1 MSNHE
6 LIRVRDVM
14 AATYII
20 VDGLITVH
28 EGITLARKSEVKALV
43 VKKRHE
49 DDEYGI
55 VLMNDI
61 AKKVL
66 AKNRSPQR
74 TNIYEIMTKPALSV
88 DPNMNVKYCARLFER
103 FGISRAP
110 VIENGEVIGMVSYNN
125 IVINGIPSFVT
136 VFAERLKCKLA
147 DNFSQ
152 VSDI

>member
-110 VIENGEVIGMVSYNN
+110 VIEHGEVIGMVSYNN
-125 IVINGIPSFVT
+125 IVINGM
-136 VFAERLKCKLA
+136 AREAL
-147 DNFSQ
+147 
-152 VSDI
+152 

>member
-28 EGITLARKSEVKALV
+28 EGITLARRNEVKALV
-43 VKKRHE
+43 VNKRDS

-74 TNIYEIMTKPALSV
+74 TNIYEIMTKPALTV
-88 DPNMNVKYCARLFER
+88 DPNMNVEYCARLFER

-125 IVINGIPSFVT
+125 IVINGMAKEEI
-136 VFAERLKCKLA
+136 
-147 DNFSQ
+147 
-152 VSDI
+152 

>member
-1 MSNHE
+1 MSHHE

-43 VKKRHE
+43 VKKRDE

-74 TNIYEIMTKPALSV
+74 TNLYEIMTKPALSV

-125 IVINGIPSFVT
+125 IVINGM
-136 VFAERLKCKLA
+136 AREAL
-147 DNFSQ
+147 
-152 VSDI
+152 

>member
-1 MSNHE
+1 MSHHE

-43 VKKRHE
+43 VKKRDE

-74 TNIYEIMTKPALSV
+74 TNLYEVMTKPALSV

-125 IVINGIPSFVT
+125 IVINGM
-136 VFAERLKCKLA
+136 AREEL
-147 DNFSQ
+147 
-152 VSDI
+152 

>member
-1 MSNHE
+1 MSHHE

-43 VKKRHE
+43 VKKRDE

-74 TNIYEIMTKPALSV
+74 TNLYEIMTKPVLSV
-88 DPNMNVKYCARLFER
+88 DAGMNIKYAVRLLFRYRLTRALVLEAGSVV
-103 FGISRAP
+103 GI
-110 VIENGEVIGMVSYNN
+110 
-125 IVINGIPSFVT
+125 VT
-136 VFAERLKCKLA
+136 LRDLTLRSLEQAK
-147 DNFSQ
+147 
-152 VSDI
+152 

>member
-1 MSNHE
+1 MSSHE

-43 VKKRHE
+43 VKKRDD

-66 AKNRSPQR
+66 AKNRSSQR
-74 TNIYEIMTKPALSV
+74 TNIYEIMTKPALTV

-125 IVINGIPSFVT
+125 IVINGMAREEV
-136 VFAERLKCKLA
+136 
-147 DNFSQ
+147 
-152 VSDI
+152 

>member
-1 MSNHE
+1 MSHHE

-28 EGITLARKSEVKALV
+28 EGISLARKCEVKALV
-43 VKKRHE
+43 VKKRDK

-66 AKNRSPQR
+66 AKDRSPQR
-74 TNIYEIMTKPALSV
+74 TNLYEIMTKPALSV

-125 IVINGIPSFVT
+125 IVINGM
-136 VFAERLKCKLA
+136 AREEL
-147 DNFSQ
+147 
-152 VSDI
+152 

>member
-1 MSNHE
+1 MSSHE

-43 VKKRHE
+43 VKKRDD

-61 AKKVL
+61 AKKCWQKTVHH
-66 AKNRSPQR
+66 N
-74 TNIYEIMTKPALSV
+74 
-88 DPNMNVKYCARLFER
+88 
-103 FGISRAP
+103 AP
-110 VIENGEVIGMVSYNN
+110 TSMKS
-125 IVINGIPSFVT
+125 
-136 VFAERLKCKLA
+136 
-147 DNFSQ
+147 
-152 VSDI
+152 